1 MRDGVTFAST
11 WSLAPSQCDRHV
23 SSSCAEKN
31 SSVCEHLSTVLLPR
45 DAGDM
50 NFLKNIASSLL
61 DDQANFTDLTQVRA
75 RAKKKLAATSV
86 VLAAKKE

>member
-1 MRDGVTFAST
+1 
-11 WSLAPSQCDRHV
+11 
-23 SSSCAEKN
+23 
-31 SSVCEHLSTVLLPR
+31 
-45 DAGDM
+45 